1 MMLCDGA
8 EPLAIPQA
16 RASTAVHV
24 IYMYAVGTVDPTA
37 SDRHG
42 RVVKFSGVTHMDML
56 TVTAAESGPGV
67 IHLTAEN

>member
-1 MMLCDGA
+1 MHVHSRRL
-8 EPLAIPQA
+8 ELL
-16 RASTAVHV
+16 HV